1 MSSSIVTTSHLRASG
16 CSLARKVA
24 ILSMMSDFKLVGVS
38 APLSAKSDRSLPS
51 SRLSSSKSTRNFN
64 EGRDAF
70 IVRSSRKHAARPRKR
85 TGNTTNDS
93 LEIMFN
99 SSSSINTE
107 NVSYYSSLSRN
118 DSATEWN
125 DGTADWTNIEV
136 ASLDCDPRGDHAEE
150 GCRVTPIGKL
160 EDLSDR
166 SSPRNSV
173 DVEGTPVSDKDS
185 KNEPSNQVVA
195 EDTHRGH
202 QYSPSNLDSS
212 LVCRKDQP
220 VGSSGADENRERNE
234 GSQHSA
240 ASRGSPTLS
249 KKSAASRIQRW
260 WRRHLCRQRT
270 EAAELAQLL
279 AEEKRRIAA
288 RVSSLA
294 STPRSGRGQLG
305 RRTPIMPSEAQT
317 RNFSIHHD
325 ISCEMVARSKSKD
338 FSYQQEN
345 GIYEQDPNN
354 EKTAESKGRRS
365 PVDKNAPVRMMDIA
379 KEESS
384 PPPQAAWQDEIEQRK
399 STLMSNILSDLD
411 SLGKLKC
418 ETEAAQVAESS
429 AHEPDL
435 ETGPPIRH
443 PADKSQRRKRT
454 GRQGARNP
462 EKLEEF
468 LPPSSRLVSES
479 VDFAVATKGRS
490 RNHRKSSPSFHQK
503 EISLYALG
511 DFNSEGPNRSYDPI
525 SKADGLSAVHADQT
539 EILRKPR
546 IRRTPSVLTP
556 RQLCISNLFNL
567 ATRWNAGDT
576 QDDGLP
582 NDLEDS
588 GCERYGHLT
597 ESMETEEEV
606 GGHHHPRIP
615 QNEKVAYDELV
626 AALSKE
632 RVKTARLEE
641 FIKKQYDSLQEQR
654 DLSAQQMHD
663 TETNYEQQLA
673 SQKDDYEATINKNY
687 KLIDELIAEK
697 QALTE
702 QCSKLV
708 DDMRILKEKAEA
720 KQKLLEDN
728 HKCEIQKLQGKFV
741 AAEKVRRE
749 RWEASKIKSI
759 KEMTIKGVE
768 KEVARLVASHKEE
781 LEEIR
786 KDCMC
791 QVQAADARAFQTYGR
806 QLDELRLALTQ
817 EKEEACAK
825 ERRLANE
832 RFENI
837 VEDER
842 ESLAKL
848 RKRLLAENADER
860 ERMVATSARQRE
872 EFRARTEQLE
882 SEIQKM
888 TETHREEMEQLKSNL
903 ESKHASQLEELKT
916 HLAAER
922 EVWEQKFRST
932 LELEFATRER
942 EIAEQLRKDRDKQ
955 LEMVIRNLEAEAT
968 AAQEAAENVT
978 NGKLKVLKERHQ
990 QEISELEQNERQITE
1005 KYNQLRT
1012 RCLEHEGEIECLNV
1026 RLKQR
1031 ENEIKEVQALYEKLK
1046 AERERV
1052 SDVVRQEFADR
1063 IVASEEE
1070 VKMLRVTLAEAKS
1083 KLSLEVDKR
1092 EREIQLAK
1100 ESIASELEQ
1109 VHERVRDAVRQK
1121 EMNIA
1126 ALKKD
1131 HEKQT
1136 EELKFELQLS
1146 RQRSEHLEK
1155 LLDQQRKQL
1164 LQLKPR
1170 SVQRK

>member
-1 MSSSIVTTSHLRASG
+1 MRFRI
-16 CSLARKVA
+16 
-24 ILSMMSDFKLVGVS
+24 ILK
-38 APLSAKSDRSLPS
+38 
-51 SRLSSSKSTRNFN
+51 
-64 EGRDAF
+64 
-70 IVRSSRKHAARPRKR
+70 
-85 TGNTTNDS
+85 
-93 LEIMFN
+93 
-99 SSSSINTE
+99 
-107 NVSYYSSLSRN
+107 
-118 DSATEWN
+118 
-125 DGTADWTNIEV
+125 
-136 ASLDCDPRGDHAEE
+136 LDCDPRGDHAEG
-150 GCRVTPIGKL
+150 GCRVTPIEKL

-173 DVEGTPVSDKDS
+173 DVEGTPVSDKDA

-202 QYSPSNLDSS
+202 QYCPSNLDSS
-212 LVCRKDQP
+212 LVYQKDQP
-220 VGSSGADENRERNE
+220 AVSRGDENRECNE
-234 GSQHSA
+234 GSQHPA
-240 ASRGSPTLS
+240 TPRESPTLS
-249 KKSAASRIQRW
+249 KKSAAERIQRW
-260 WRRHLCRQRT
+260 WRRHLCRRRT
-270 EAAELAQLL
+270 EAEVLAQLL

-294 STPRSGRGQLG
+294 STPRSGRGPLG
-305 RRTPIMPSEAQT
+305 RRTPVLPSDAQT
-317 RNFSIHHD
+317 RNFSIHNEM
-325 ISCEMVARSKSKD
+325 SCEMVARPKSKD
-338 FSYQQEN
+338 LSFPQEN
-345 GIYEQDPNN
+345 GIYEQDPNI

-365 PVDKNAPVRMMDIA
+365 PVGQNAPVRMVDIA

-384 PPPQAAWQDEIEQRK
+384 PPQAAWQDEIEQRK

-418 ETEAAQVAESS
+418 ETEAAQLAESS
-429 AHEPDL
+429 SHEPEL
-435 ETGPPIRH
+435 ETGSVIRH
-443 PADKSQRRKRT
+443 PADKSQCRKRT
-454 GRQGARNP
+454 GHQGARRP
-462 EKLEEF
+462 EKLGEF

-490 RNHRKSSPSFHQK
+490 RNHRKSSPSFRQK
-503 EISLYALG
+503 EISLYASD
-511 DFNSEGPNRSYDPI
+511 DFNPQSPNRSYDPI
-525 SKADGLSAVHADQT
+525 SKANGLSAVHADQT

-576 QDDGLP
+576 QDDGHP

-606 GGHHHPRIP
+606 GKQRHPSIP
-615 QNEKVAYDELV
+615 QNVKVTYDELV
-626 AALSKE
+626 TALSKE
-632 RVKTARLEE
+632 RVKTAKLEE
-641 FIKKQYDSLQEQR
+641 FIQKQYDSLQEQR

-702 QCSKLV
+702 QCSRLV

-720 KQKLLEDN
+720 KQKQLEDN

-741 AAEKVRRE
+741 AAEKLRRE

-759 KEMTIKGVE
+759 KELTIKGVE

-786 KDCMC
+786 KECMC

-842 ESLAKL
+842 QSLAKL
-848 RKRLLAENADER
+848 RKRLLDENADER

-916 HLAAER
+916 HLTAER

-968 AAQEAAENVT
+968 AAQEAAENAT

-990 QEISELEQNERQITE
+990 QEISELEQNEKQITE

-1012 RCLEHEGEIECLNV
+1012 RCLEQEGEIECLNV

-1031 ENEIKEVQALYEKLK
+1031 ENEIKEVHALYEKLK
-1046 AERERV
+1046 TERERV

-1070 VKMLRVTLAEAKS
+1070 VKILRVTLAEAKS

-1170 SVQRK
+1170 SVHRK